1 MMASAPGSYDD
12 RSPLM
17 GSSPAR
23 GAISSASSRPRLGPS
38 TGSEPEPSKVLK
50 ARTISVVS
58 APDDD
63 DLNLVKLFFFD
74 RHRKCVKN
82 NTK

>member
-1 MMASAPGSYDD
+1 MASAPGSYDD

-23 GAISSASSRPRLGPS
+23 GTTMTSAASRPRPEIE
-38 TGSEPEPSKVLK
+38 SEPSRSL
-50 ARTISVVS
+50 RTRTVSVVS

-63 DLNLVKLFFFD
+63 DLNLVRKLVLK
-74 RHRKCVKN
+74 RATLRPVKD
-82 NTK
+82 